1 MLQFITLQLALILRK
16 KKNMNFLKW
25 PIIEFPKVGLL
36 FAIITFL
43 LFPALANVI
52 PAKAEGTLKLIK
64 KRNVLTC
71 GVTQGL
77 PGFSAPDDKGRWHGI
92 DADFCRAVAVAVLGD
107 ADAIKFVPLSA
118 KVRFTALQSGEID
131 LLARNTTWTM
141 HRDTALG
148 IQFIG
153 ANYYDGQGFIV
164 RKDIGVTSVREL
176 DGASIC
182 ANAGTTTELNV
193 ADYFRSNGMDYDISS
208 FEKSEEAVAAY
219 DAGRCD
225 AYTTDQSGLY
235 AQRQRL
241 VDPSAHVVLS
251 EVISKEP
258 LSPAVRQGDDIW
270 ADIVRWVHYAM
281 LNAEELGVNSQ
292 NIDSMKASPNPSIRR
307 LLGVEGSFGESLGL
321 DNDWAT
327 RVIRKV
333 GNYGESFDRNLGAAS
348 ELKIERGLNA
358 LWTQGGLQFAPP
370 IR

>member
-1 MLQFITLQLALILRK
+1 M
-16 KKNMNFLKW
+16 
-25 PIIEFPKVGLL
+25 E
-36 FAIITFL
+36 
-43 LFPALANVI
+43 
-52 PAKAEGTLKLIK
+52 
-64 KRNVLTC
+64 
-71 GVTQGL
+71 
-77 PGFSAPDDKGRWHGI
+77 
-92 DADFCRAVAVAVLGD
+92 
-107 ADAIKFVPLSA
+107 
-118 KVRFTALQSGEID
+118 
-131 LLARNTTWTM
+131 
-141 HRDTALG
+141 
-148 IQFIG
+148 
-153 ANYYDGQGFIV
+153 
-164 RKDIGVTSVREL
+164 
-176 DGASIC
+176 
-182 ANAGTTTELNV
+182 
-193 ADYFRSNGMDYDISS
+193 YDISS

-241 VDPSAHVVLS
+241 VDPDAHIVLN

-258 LSPAVRQGDDIW
+258 LSPAVRQGDDVW

-327 RVIRKV
+327 RVILKV
-333 GNYGESFDRNLGAAS
+333 GNYGESFDRNLGAGS

>member
-1 MLQFITLQLALILRK
+1 MLEFITLQLALILRK
-16 KKNMNFLKW
+16 KKIMNFLKW

-36 FAIITFL
+36 FTIVTFL
-43 LFPALANVI
+43 LFPALANI
-52 PAKAEGTLKLIK
+52 MPAKAEGTLEHVK
-64 KRNVLTC
+64 KRNELTC

-107 ADAIKFVPLSA
+107 AEAIKFVPLSA

-241 VDPSAHVVLS
+241 VDPSAHVVLN

-292 NIDSMKASPNPSIRR
+292 NIDNMKASPNPSIRR
-307 LLGVEGSFGESLGL
+307 LLGVEGAFGESLGL
-321 DNDWAT
+321 DNEWAT

-333 GNYGESFDRNLGAAS
+333 GNYGESFDRNLGAGS

>member
-1 MLQFITLQLALILRK
+1 MLEFITLQLPLILRK
-16 KKNMNFLKW
+16 KKIMNFLKW
-25 PIIEFPKVGLL
+25 PHIGYLKAGVFL
-36 FAIITFL
+36 TFL
-43 LFPALANVI
+43 LLPVLAI
-52 PAKAEGTLKLIK
+52 FTPAKAEGTLDLVK
-64 KRNVLTC
+64 KRNVLIC

-77 PGFSAPDDKGRWHGI
+77 PGFSAPDNKGRWHGL

-107 ADAIKFVPLSA
+107 AEAIKYVPLSA

-148 IQFIG
+148 IHFIG

-164 RKDIGVTSVREL
+164 RKDIGVTRLSEL

-193 ADYFRSNGMDYDISS
+193 ADFFRSNEMEYDISS

-241 VDPSAHVVLS
+241 IEPDAHIVLND
-251 EVISKEP
+251 VISKEP
-258 LSPAVRQGDDIW
+258 LSPAVRQGDEVW
-270 ADIVRWVHYAM
+270 ADVVRWVHYAM
-281 LNAEELGVNSQ
+281 LNAEEFGVNSQ
-292 NIDSMKASPNPSIRR
+292 NVDQMKESPNPSIRR

-327 RVIRKV
+327 RIIRKV
-333 GNYGESFDRNLGAAS
+333 GNYSESFNRNLGAGS

-358 LWTQGGLQFAPP
+358 LWTDGGLQFAPP